1 MGIIRRC
8 CSATKTRYNCLFKR
22 NTKKQ
27 QLRGLFFFFFF
38 FLHAC
43 VYLYGGAESGYGLKK
58 KNKETQKKS
67 YFRTEKT
74 GLGWTEMNR
83 QTLDFLVT

>member
-1 MGIIRRC
+1 MLQCDENKVQLLIQKEHQ
-8 CSATKTRYNCLFKR
+8 KT
-22 NTKKQ
+22 TTTWS
-27 QLRGLFFFFFF
+27 FFLLFF